1 MPYGGGH
8 PEQAAPNQRRLD
20 THSNLRKGK
29 LSTVRGKR
37 KHRRGRR
44 K

>member
-1 MPYGGGH
+1 MPRGTH
-8 PEQAAPNQRRLD
+8 PEQVAPNQRRLD

-37 KHRRGRR
+37 RGRR
-44 K
+44 ARRH